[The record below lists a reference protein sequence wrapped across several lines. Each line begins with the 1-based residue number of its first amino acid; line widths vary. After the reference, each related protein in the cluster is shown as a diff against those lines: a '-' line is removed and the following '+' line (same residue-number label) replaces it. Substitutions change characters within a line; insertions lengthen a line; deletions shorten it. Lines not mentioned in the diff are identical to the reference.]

1 MSNCDKAQAAAMI
14 VFVVVVAPPLIAIGV
29 AFAMSGRFR

>member
-1 MSNCDKAQAAAMI
+1 MSNCDKVQAAVMLGFI
-14 VFVVVVAPPLIAIGV
+14 VVVAPPLIALGV